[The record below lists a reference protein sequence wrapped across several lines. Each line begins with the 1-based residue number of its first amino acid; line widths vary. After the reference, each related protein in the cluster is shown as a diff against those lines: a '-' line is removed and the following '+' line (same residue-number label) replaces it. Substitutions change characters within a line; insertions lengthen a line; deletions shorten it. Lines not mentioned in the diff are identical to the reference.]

1 MQRMILAEQ
10 GLQPNFIGSW
20 MIDPVA
26 LCDEII
32 AYFESNEGKQL
43 SGRVGGGVN
52 LQAKNSVDLTMSP
65 KDLMLPD
72 NKVFETYFHA
82 LFDCYQDYVDQ
93 WPFLKVFAEEL
104 HIGSFNL
111 QRYQSGQHFQKVHT
125 ERSSLSNLHRLFAWM
140 TYLND
145 VDSDDG
151 GTTVFSH
158 YSLEIQ
164 PKRGLTLIWPAE
176 WTHAHRG
183 SVLRKNSKYIITG
196 WMHFP
201 S

>member
-1 MQRMILAEQ
+1 MQRMIL
-10 GLQPNFIGSW
+10 PSSDDHPDFIGAW
-20 MIDPVA
+20 MIEPLS
-26 LCDEII
+26 LCDELITH
-32 AYFESNEGKQL
+32 FEKRTAQQRKGET
-43 SGRVGGGVN
+43 SGGLN
-52 LQAKNSVDLTMSP
+52 LDAKNSIDIIIAPNELHRAG
-65 KDLMLPD
+65 
-72 NKVFETYFHA
+72 NEVFKIYFKS
-82 LFDCYQDYVDQ
+82 LFDCYEDYVAQ
-93 WPFLKVFAEEL
+93 WPFLQAFPEEL